1 MPPLPPLPSFA
12 VRLGDINATK
22 GPILQMIDE
31 ACFSA
36 RDDSEEQQP
45 SAAEEGT
52 TNQPPWS
59 FLERERESP
68 REEEMTDWK
77 NEQEIL
83 Q

>member
-1 MPPLPPLPSFA
+1 
-12 VRLGDINATK
+12 
-22 GPILQMIDE
+22 MIDE